1 MRVGPDLTVP
11 GHPQVFVI
19 GDAAAARR
27 KRAAGARRRARC
39 ETAGT
44 PCCEANPRALGERRA
59 PSPFRYRD
67 YGNFATIGRKS
78 AVIELPFLRLQGLLA
93 WWIWGIGHIYFLI
106 GVHSP
111 ILVALSWLRQY
122 LTFGRGARLITGSQP
137 ESADSPAP
145 R

>member
-1 MRVGPDLTVP
+1 MP
-11 GHPQVFVI
+11 
-19 GDAAAARR
+19 RR
-27 KRAAGARRRARC
+27 KRQQVPGVAPAAKQQGRQVARQIRA
-39 ETAGT
+39 
-44 PCCEANPRALGERRA
+44 ALGERRA

-78 AVIELPFLRLQGLLA
+78 AIIELPFLRLQGLLA

-106 GVHSP
+106 GMHSP